1 MLQEQLLLSGG
12 PRSFFC
18 HDISAPSCECVDHG
32 LRVFLRYHP
41 TSFASR
47 SEECVDAREKVACW
61 MEITLPK
68 TQESKLLQNT
78 VRFRQTHSSNWISF
92 ETGATSVLVQ
102 MRVALRSS
110 YLPRRT
116 VRMCRPS
123 HASSRSF
130 SGTNHIGHS
139 ILRRCIILLTPMSPV
154 LHSLHSTF

>member
-1 MLQEQLLLSGG
+1 MLQEQLWLSGG

-68 TQESKLLQNT
+68 TPESKLLQNT
-78 VRFRQTHSSNWISF
+78 RPFPADTLIKLDFVRNGCNIC
-92 ETGATSVLVQ
+92 A
-102 MRVALRSS
+102 
-110 YLPRRT
+110 
-116 VRMCRPS
+116 
-123 HASSRSF
+123 
-130 SGTNHIGHS
+130 GTNTSRAPLILSTQAHRANVQAKSCLQQI
-139 ILRRCIILLTPMSPV
+139 ILRHKPHWTQHLEEMHYPTDADVASIT
-154 LHSLHSTF
+154 